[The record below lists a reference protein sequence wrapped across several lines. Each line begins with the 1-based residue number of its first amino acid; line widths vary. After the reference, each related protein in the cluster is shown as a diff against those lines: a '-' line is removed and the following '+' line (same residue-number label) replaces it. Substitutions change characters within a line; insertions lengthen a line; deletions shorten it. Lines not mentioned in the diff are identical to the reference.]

1 VSTGL
6 RVLVVD
12 DEEVIRDV
20 LERLLER
27 EGWTVNTAE
36 NAAEALEVFDS
47 DPHDVVL
54 LDLMLP
60 DRPGLEVLREMR
72 RRDADAVIVI
82 VTAYS
87 SIEGAIQAMRE
98 GAFHYIPKP
107 FQNQE
112 VLLTVRKGA
121 EARRLTEEN
130 RRLKQELSRQYG
142 LGRIIGKSEAMRK
155 VFDLVRL
162 AGPSRSTI
170 LVEGES
176 GTGKELVARAIHTH
190 SPRAGAPFVTVNSGS
205 MPTDLLESNLFGHI
219 RGAFT
224 GAVANKKGLF
234 EAAEGG
240 SIFFDEIGTISLET
254 QAKLLRLIQEKEFMK
269 VGSVETLKA
278 DVRIIAATNVDL
290 KKMVTEGR
298 FRDDLYYR
306 LCVITVSI
314 PPLRERREDIP
325 LLAEHF
331 MRLYANEN
339 GRRSRGSRPK
349 RCARFSTTI
358 GPATSGSSRTR
369 SSGRSSSARAGRSAS
384 SCCRTTSSPPRGRMS
399 PCGSRRTARP
409 TRRWSRST
417 SAAWCGRPFAARAG
431 CRSGPRT
438 SSASSPRPCTKSSSG
453 SRFESPKPSSPT
465 RRSCGREAGEPRHA
479 PLRRRA

>member
-1 VSTGL
+1 MKRDL
-6 RVLVVD
+6 RLLVVD

-20 LERLLER
+20 LQALLER
-27 EGWTVNTAE
+27 EGYDVTTALD
-36 NAAEALEVFDS
+36 AADALGRFDAE
-47 DPHDVVL
+47 PFDVVL

-60 DRPGLEVLREMR
+60 DRPGLDVLREIR
-72 RRDADAVIVI
+72 RRDADAVVVI

-112 VLLTVRKGA
+112 VLLTVQKGA
-121 EARRLTEEN
+121 EARRLTQEN
-130 RRLKQELSRQYG
+130 RRLKSELSKRYG
-142 LGRIIGKSEAMRK
+142 LGRIIGKSEGMRK

-205 MPTDLLESNLFGHI
+205 MPADLLESNLFGHV

-224 GAVANKKGLF
+224 GAIANKKGLF

-240 SIFFDEIGTISLET
+240 SIFFDEIGTVSLDT
-254 QAKLLRLIQEKEFMK
+254 QAKLLRVIQEKEFMR
-269 VGSVETLKA
+269 VGSVETQRA

-290 KKMVTEGR
+290 KKMVAEGR

-306 LCVITVSI
+306 LCVIMVSI

-331 MRLYANEN
+331 VRLYATENEKAIGGLAPEAMRALLDHDWPGNVRELENAIERAVVLCPGGTIGVELLPETVLQPDRNELPVRLPEN
-339 GRRSRGSRPK
+339 GGTYKDLIEDYERRLV
-349 RCARFSTTI
+349 
-358 GPATSGSSRTR
+358 RT
-369 SSGRSSSARAGRSAS
+369 AL
-384 SCCRTTSSPPRGRMS
+384 
-399 PCGSRRTARP
+399 RRTGGVQKRAAELLKMKP
-409 TRRWSRST
+409 TTLHEIIKRLEIR
-417 SAAWCGRPFAARAG
+417 
-431 CRSGPRT
+431 
-438 SSASSPRPCTKSSSG
+438 
-453 SRFESPKPSSPT
+453 ES
-465 RRSCGREAGEPRHA
+465 
-479 PLRRRA
+479 